1 MSSPTSPSASQ
12 SPWSSSSRSTLRQRG
27 TQFLLWRGIVGVI
40 MGLLLIFFPFSSAIV
55 MSLFVG
61 AWMIVDGLVAS
72 GQAFDLKKAGAPWG
86 WALTEGIVAVVAGI
100 AILLIPGIFAIIS
113 SFFIIGFLAIGLVI
127 SGVTQLS
134 VPQSLRS
141 GWTVAAGV
149 INVVFGI
156 LLGIL
161 AILNPVDNV
170 WTLAWVAGVYALIL
184 GISAIVVSVR
194 MRRSGQPSK

>member
-1 MSSPTSPSASQ
+1 MSSLSTSLR
-12 SPWSSSSRSTLRQRG
+12 SSLLRRG
-27 TQFLLWRGIVGVI
+27 ARFLLWRGIVGVV

-72 GQAFDLKKAGAPWG
+72 GQAVDLKKAGAPWG
-86 WALTEGIVAVVAGI
+86 WTLAEGVISIVAGI
-100 AILLIPGIFAIIS
+100 AILLLPGIFAVVS
-113 SFFIIGFLAIGLVI
+113 SFFIIGFLALGLVV

-134 VPQSLRS
+134 VPRTLRT

-149 INVVFGI
+149 LNVVFSV
-156 LLGIL
+156 LLGVL
-161 AILNPVDNV
+161 AVLNPVDNV

-184 GISAIVVSVR
+184 GISTIVISVR
-194 MRRSGQPSK
+194 MRRSGQMDA